1 MPINVNLSPD
11 RGAAAQTLMNRN
23 DGDILRNVATQ
34 AFPGRINA
42 NTEYYGHEDKQQLR
56 INGGQRLDIVFN
68 YLLTNGEV
76 KNPDAGNNKEM
87 KIYVKLEDAAAPIIL
102 SSSSDSDSSII
113 SNRTGEPSEEEY
125 QEVSRTLYR
134 RYGRKNKKSTKK
146 RKSTKKNKRRKTNK
160 RKTNK
165 KKTRRNTKR
174 SKSRRR

>member
-42 NTEYYGHEDKQQLR
+42 NTEYYGHEDKQQLQ
-56 INGGQRLDIVFN
+56 INGGQRLDIIFN

-87 KIYVKLEDAAAPIIL
+87 KIYVKLQNSPVAAAATATFISLL
-102 SSSSDSDSSII
+102 SSSSDSGLEIDE
-113 SNRTGEPSEEEY
+113 GM
-125 QEVSRTLYR
+125 
-134 RYGRKNKKSTKK
+134 KK
-146 RKSTKKNKRRKTNK
+146 RKKKRKTNK
-160 RKTNK
+160 RKTK
-165 KKTRRNTKR
+165 RRKTTKR
-174 SKSRRR
+174 RKSTKRKTKRRKNKRSRRK